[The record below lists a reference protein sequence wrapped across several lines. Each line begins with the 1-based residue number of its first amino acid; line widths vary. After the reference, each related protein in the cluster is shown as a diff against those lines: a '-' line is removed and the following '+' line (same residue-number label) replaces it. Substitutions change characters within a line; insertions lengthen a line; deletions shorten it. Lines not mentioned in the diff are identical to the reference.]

1 MNIDKPKIGVLL
13 PTRGLLL
20 GGEQPANADR
30 ILRMAERV
38 EAAGLDSVWVGDSLV
53 AKPRLEPLAA
63 LGAIAARTSRVR
75 LGTAVLL
82 PALRHPV
89 LLAQTMATV
98 DLISGGRLIIGAGV
112 GGAFNDEQRGEWKA
126 AGVDPTRRA
135 RRFEEIVEVVKGL
148 GPGEPYDFKGRHFDF
163 DAVTMRPSTTQ
174 PGGIPVLMATHY
186 RAGRPAQIDRAARL
200 SDGIIAISDTPGEFS
215 QVIAQVEAKAAELGR
230 DPAHFNETFYLT
242 VNVDSDLDR
251 GPERRRRFSYCLLRG
266 RNLGYAVG
274 PVRRDGEGSGADGG
288 VRRRRGPNPGG
299 QTGDIRSGTT
309 TGRLPGKSRPPLYV
323 TPAARSGRTTR
334 RRFASHRPFGPERNR
349 LRCGQ

>member
-63 LGAIAARTSRVR
+63 LGAIASRTSRVR

-200 SDGIIAISDTPGEFS
+200 SDGIIAISDTPDEFS

-230 DPAHFNETFYLT
+230 DPARFDQTFYLT

-251 GPERRRRFSYCLLRG
+251 GRRDAEDFLTAYYGAEIWGTRWGPFGGTERVAERMAEYADAGARTLVVRLATYDPERQLDVFLEKV
-266 RNLGYAVG
+266 A
-274 PVRRDGEGSGADGG
+274 PHF
-288 VRRRRGPNPGG
+288 
-299 QTGDIRSGTT
+299 T
-309 TGRLPGKSRPPLYV
+309 
-323 TPAARSGRTTR
+323 
-334 RRFASHRPFGPERNR
+334 
-349 LRCGQ
+349 